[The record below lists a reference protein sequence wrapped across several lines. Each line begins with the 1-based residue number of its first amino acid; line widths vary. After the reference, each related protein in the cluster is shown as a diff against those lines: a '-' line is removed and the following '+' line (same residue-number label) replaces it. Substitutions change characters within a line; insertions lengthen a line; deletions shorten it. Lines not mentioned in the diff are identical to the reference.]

1 MVLLTIGNRNPAGE
15 RLQNIFR
22 VHIFHEIDETWDT
35 NPATG
40 ETVDWKLL
48 APRHKLRAIA
58 FDDRTINVY
67 GGNHGDGTNL

>member
-1 MVLLTIGNRNPAGE
+1 MVLLMTGKFK
-15 RLQNIFR
+15 LVSVSLYFLR

-35 NPATG
+35 NPADG
-40 ETVDWKLL
+40 SKVAWKLL